1 MDRLYEILE
10 EVRPDVD
17 FRNIKSLVTSNY
29 IDSFDIVT
37 IISYIEDEYS
47 IEIPVEEMIAKNFDS
62 AEAIMEMISEIK
74 GCALGV

>member
-10 EVRPDVD
+10 EIRPDVD
-17 FRNIKSLVTSNY
+17 FRNTKGLVTDSY

-37 IISYIEDEYS
+37 IISYLEDEYS
-47 IEIPVEEMIAKNFDS
+47 VEIPVEEMMAENFDS
-62 AEAIMEMISEIK
+62 AEAMMEMIKSIK